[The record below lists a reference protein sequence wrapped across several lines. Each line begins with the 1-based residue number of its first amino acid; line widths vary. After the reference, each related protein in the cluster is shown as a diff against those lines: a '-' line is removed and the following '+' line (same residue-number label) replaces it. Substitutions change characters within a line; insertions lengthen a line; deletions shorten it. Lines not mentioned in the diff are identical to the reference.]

1 MNEGHLGTFGF
12 GGERAATDD
21 HPVILHYLPLAES
34 VTAKLEV
41 GVLLKASD
49 VTGATATVGG
59 ENTGVTAVSVAAE
72 TFAGKVENAPGSYVF
87 SHDGTD
93 WKLSGGTVTITDY
106 GISLTGSPAS
116 GDTVTVTLSVED
128 VVYAPLSSTDAEEP
142 CAVVDLPCD
151 PTGDKGEKSV
161 AAVVH
166 GTVKARVLKTGDNKA
181 PTGGQL
187 ATLARHGVFAV

>member
-34 VTAKLEV
+34 VTAKLDV
-41 GVLLKASD
+41 GVLLKSSD

-59 ENTGVTAVSVAAE
+59 ENTGVTAASVTAE
-72 TFAGKVENAPGSYVF
+72 TFAAKVENAPGSYVF

-93 WKLSGGTVTITDY
+93 WKLSGGTVTIADY

-151 PTGDKGEKSV
+151 PTGGKGEKSV

-166 GTVKARVLKTGDNKA
+166 GTVKTRVLKTGDNKA
-181 PTGGQL
+181 PTGGQI
-187 ATLARHGVFAV
+187 AALARHGVFAV